1 MKNISMG
8 GSPKLAVR
16 ATASSTWAIVGVILL
31 LLNGVRRCVPV
42 ALQPFT
48 QGLGPAGWCA
58 YVLSGFFFAYAEGY
72 RGFQQKFAPMVVRRA
87 LLLDGDQPFHR
98 KVPSHALYL
107 LSVEV
112 FCGQVFA
119 PAYAMAFFH
128 AHKKRKAVSWGLIVG
143 IMMIVALVKR
153 MPYPYRA
160 ILDAGVCAGLS
171 WGMGATLFIYA
182 KSLATGTAPDI
193 DPCLPEEP

>member
-1 MKNISMG
+1 MEEPSD
-8 GSPKLAVR
+8 
-16 ATASSTWAIVGVILL
+16 ASWG
-31 LLNGVRRCVPV
+31 R
-42 ALQPFT
+42 Q
-48 QGLGPAGWCA
+48 
-58 YVLSGFFFAYAEGY
+58 GY

-128 AHKKRKAVSWGLIVG
+128 AHKKRKALEFPFIGIFPWLQSVEFFNRFSWSYL
-143 IMMIVALVKR
+143 R
-153 MPYPYRA
+153 Q
-160 ILDAGVCAGLS
+160 CH
-171 WGMGATLFIYA
+171 GA
-182 KSLATGTAPDI
+182 
-193 DPCLPEEP
+193 

>member
-1 MKNISMG
+1 MG
-8 GSPKLAVR
+8 APAKLTVR
-16 ATASSTWAIVGVILL
+16 ATAGSTWAIVGVILL
-31 LLNGVRRCVPV
+31 LFNGVRRCVPV

-72 RGFQQKFAPMVVRRA
+72 RGFQQKFSPLVVRRA

-98 KVPSHALYL
+98 KV
-107 LSVEV
+107 
-112 FCGQVFA
+112 FA
-119 PAYAMAFFH
+119 PVYAMAFFH
-128 AHKKRKAVSWGLIVG
+128 AQKKRKAVSWGLIVG
-143 IMMIVALVKR
+143 IAVIVAAVKR

-171 WGMGATLFIYA
+171 WGMCATLFIYA
-182 KSLATGTAPDI
+182 KSLRTGKAPDI
-193 DPCLPEEP
+193 DPCLPLEP

>member
-1 MKNISMG
+1 MKNISMS

-98 KVPSHALYL
+98 KV
-107 LSVEV
+107 
-112 FCGQVFA
+112 FA

-182 KSLATGTAPDI
+182 KSLTTGKAPDI